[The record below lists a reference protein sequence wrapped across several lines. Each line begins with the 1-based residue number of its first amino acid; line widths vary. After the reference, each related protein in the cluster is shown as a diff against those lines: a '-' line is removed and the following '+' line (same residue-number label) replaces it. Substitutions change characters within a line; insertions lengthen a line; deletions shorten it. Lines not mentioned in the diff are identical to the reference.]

1 MHLNKKFT
9 IKRLR
14 TWLKEFNDIKHNHSY
29 KKIKIFSSDYDA
41 RKVIFFW
48 LWCNTPSVL
57 GFDNKPSNYRS
68 HYCFGA
74 CANMKMGTDPRLN
87 RSEFRSE
94 LELFWKYRTSGSGFD
109 FSIFLFIQVCIFYG
123 FFWKTSFFCHWAFCV
138 LYLLSVEF
146 DISLTLWCAVT
157 EKINFFVHK
166 IFFDAASFCFCLYE
180 ILFDAISTRFCRH
193 QITFCATPNFLFQH
207 KIIFR
212 VTANFC
218 FGHHLEC
225 YAMVIYFYCHIATK
239 I

>member
-1 MHLNKKFT
+1 MFCS
-9 IKRLR
+9 LR
-14 TWLKEFNDIKHNHSY
+14 KYENGN
-29 KKIKIFSSDYDA
+29 
-41 RKVIFFW
+41 
-48 LWCNTPSVL
+48 
-57 GFDNKPSNYRS
+57 RS
-68 HYCFGA
+68 
-74 CANMKMGTDPRLN
+74 RLN

-94 LELFWKYRTSGSGFD
+94 LKLFWKYRTSGSAFD
-109 FSIFLFIQVCIFYG
+109 FSIFLFIQVYIFYG
-123 FFWKTSFFCHWAFCV
+123 FVWKTSFFCLWAFCV

-166 IFFDAASFCFCLYE
+166 IFFDAASFFFCLYE